1 MGTKLAYP
9 RIQLIHA
16 VTVAQGPIHGAFGRL
31 WPEART
37 VDLTEASLAPDLAE
51 AGELTDAF
59 TDRMAALIHY
69 GVETGAD
76 GVLFTCSAFG
86 AAIEAAREGIE
97 IPVLKP
103 DEAMIEAALAQGA
116 SRGASPGASQG
127 SRIGGLATFT
137 PTIASLADE
146 LDAAAEARGLK
157 PDIDLRHVPGAL
169 EALRD
174 GREEEH
180 DRLIAEAAAEMSDVD
195 VLILAQFS
203 MSGARDAIADVPG
216 RPVLT
221 APDEAVKKLRRL
233 LEET

>member
-1 MGTKLAYP
+1 MGTKLAHP

-16 VTVAQGPIHGAFGRL
+16 VTVAQEPIHGAFARL
-31 WPEART
+31 WPEARI
-37 VDLTEASLAPDLAE
+37 VDLTEASLATDLAE

-59 TDRMAALIHY
+59 TDRMAALIHF

-86 AAIEAAREGIE
+86 AAIEAARESIE

-116 SRGASPGASQG
+116 SEG

-137 PTIASLADE
+137 PTIASLAGE
-146 LDAAAEARGLK
+146 LDVAAEARGLK

-174 GREEEH
+174 SREDEH
-180 DRLIAEAAAEMSDVD
+180 DRLIAEAAAEMTDVD

-203 MSGARDAIADVPG
+203 MSGARDAIAEVPG

-221 APDEAVKKLRRL
+221 APNEAVKKLRRL